1 MEKGR
6 PSDFAARVGETEEKE
21 QVKRGE
27 AIILDVR
34 WFLELSQ

>member
-6 PSDFAARVGETEEKE
+6 PSDFAARVGETERE

-27 AIILDVR
+27 AIVLDER
-34 WFLELSQ
+34 WFSELLQ